1 VSKKAIIVV
10 GALTMLSL
18 AAPAQAGVVPGHNG
32 VLSGNTVSVPI
43 TAPISVC
50 GNSVA
55 ALGQA
60 VAGCRGGASVG

>member
-1 VSKKAIIVV
+1 MSKKTIIVV
-10 GALTMLSL
+10 GALAMLSL
-18 AAPAQAGVVPGHNG
+18 AAPAQADVIGGHND

-43 TAPISVC
+43 TAPINVC

-60 VAGCRGGASVG
+60 VSGCKGGAGVR

>member
-1 VSKKAIIVV
+1 VSKKTFIVV
-10 GALTMLSL
+10 GAFAMLSL
-18 AAPAQAGVVPGHNG
+18 AAPAQAGVVPGHND

-43 TAPISVC
+43 TAPINVC

-60 VAGCRGGASVG
+60 VSGCRGGSSVR

>member
-1 VSKKAIIVV
+1 VSKKTIIAV
-10 GALTMLSL
+10 GAFAMLSL
-18 AAPAQAGVVPGHNG
+18 AAPAQAGVVPGHND

-43 TAPISVC
+43 TAPINVC

-60 VAGCRGGASVG
+60 VSGCRGGSSVR